1 MIIKGLQKTT
11 LLDYPG
17 EIACTVFL
25 AGCNMRCPYCHNPS
39 IVFGEGEDIS
49 VDELIGFLKS
59 RVGRLGAVCI
69 SGGEPTLHSD
79 LRQLIE
85 SIKELGFLVKLDTN
99 GTNPKMLSELIQDRL
114 VDYVAMDIKNS
125 PEKYIETAGLG
136 AECRAQSA
144 ELILDNVKQSVAILM
159 QNRVEYEF
167 RTTVTA
173 QLHSV
178 EDMDSIGRLIGG
190 AEKYFLQY
198 YREEGQQIAGGFTTP
213 DPESMRAL
221 LERIKKYVPK
231 AEIRG

>member
-49 VDELIGFLKS
+49 VDELIRFLKS

-69 SGGEPTLHSD
+69 SGGEPTLHND
-79 LRQLIE
+79 LRQLVE

-125 PEKYIETAGLG
+125 PEKYVETAGLS
-136 AECRAQSA
+136 AEFRVQSA
-144 ELILDNVKQSVAILM
+144 EF
-159 QNRVEYEF
+159 RV
-167 RTTVTA
+167 
-173 QLHSV
+173 
-178 EDMDSIGRLIGG
+178 
-190 AEKYFLQY
+190 
-198 YREEGQQIAGGFTTP
+198 QI
-213 DPESMRAL
+213 
-221 LERIKKYVPK
+221 
-231 AEIRG
+231 